1 MEIVEIRIE
10 LVAILDSI
18 ETLDEK
24 IYQMAID
31 LDKLQQLLNH
41 KFSDPDL
48 ARLALTHRSANKL
61 NNERLEFLGDSLLGY
76 IIAEILFE
84 IFPQASEG
92 ELSRLRAMLVNKNTL
107 AEIAREIDLKNFIQ
121 LGSGEKKSGGDNRDS
136 ILADAIEALI
146 AAIYLDGGINSC
158 KSLIKDWI
166 ADRIATESVVEQQKD
181 AKTKLQEMMQAQGL
195 SLPVYSVLEIS
206 GEAHQQN
213 FLVECR
219 VDVMAESQKGTGS
232 SKRNAEQEAANGML
246 TKLKALT

>member
-10 LVAILDSI
+10 FVANLDNI
-18 ETLDEK
+18 ETLDEQF
-24 IYQMAID
+24 YQMAID

-48 ARLALTHRSANKL
+48 VRLALTHRSANKL

-76 IIAEILFE
+76 IVAEILFE
-84 IFPQASEG
+84 IFPQANEG
-92 ELSRLRAMLVNKNTL
+92 ELSRLRAMLVNKTTL

-158 KSLIKDWI
+158 KSLIEDWI

-195 SLPVYSVLEIS
+195 SLPYYSVLEIS
-206 GEAHQQN
+206 GEAHEQN

-219 VDVMAESQKGTGS
+219 VDVMTEPQKGTGS
-232 SKRNAEQEAANGML
+232 SKRNAEQQAANVML

>member
-1 MEIVEIRIE
+1 
-10 LVAILDSI
+10 
-18 ETLDEK
+18 
-24 IYQMAID
+24 MAID

>member
-1 MEIVEIRIE
+1 
-10 LVAILDSI
+10 
-18 ETLDEK
+18 
-24 IYQMAID
+24 MAID

-48 ARLALTHRSANKL
+48 VRLALTHRSANKL

-76 IIAEILFE
+76 IVAEILFE
-84 IFPQASEG
+84 IFPQANEG
-92 ELSRLRAMLVNKNTL
+92 ELSRLRAMLVNKTTL

-158 KSLIKDWI
+158 KSLIEDWI

-195 SLPVYSVLEIS
+195 SLPFYSVLEIS
-206 GEAHQQN
+206 GEAHEQN

-219 VDVMAESQKGTGS
+219 VDVMTEPQKGTGS
-232 SKRNAEQEAANGML
+232 SKRNAEQQAANVML

>member
-10 LVAILDSI
+10 FVANLDNI
-18 ETLDEK
+18 ETLDEQF
-24 IYQMAID
+24 YQMAID

-48 ARLALTHRSANKL
+48 VRLALTHRSANKL

-76 IIAEILFE
+76 IVAEILFE
-84 IFPQASEG
+84 IFPQANEG
-92 ELSRLRAMLVNKNTL
+92 ELSRLRAMLVNKSTL

-158 KSLIKDWI
+158 KSLIEDWI

-195 SLPVYSVLEIS
+195 SLPFYSVLEIS
-206 GEAHQQN
+206 GEAHEQN

-219 VDVMAESQKGTGS
+219 VDVMTEPQKGTGS
-232 SKRNAEQEAANGML
+232 SKRNAEQQAANVML

>member
-1 MEIVEIRIE
+1 
-10 LVAILDSI
+10 
-18 ETLDEK
+18 
-24 IYQMAID
+24 MAID

-48 ARLALTHRSANKL
+48 VRLALTHRSANKL

-76 IIAEILFE
+76 IVAEILFE
-84 IFPQASEG
+84 IFPQANEG
-92 ELSRLRAMLVNKNTL
+92 ELSRLRAMLVNKTTL
-107 AEIAREIDLKNFIQ
+107 AEIAREIYLKYFIQ

-158 KSLIKDWI
+158 KSLIEDWI

-195 SLPVYSVLEIS
+195 SLPFYSVLEIS
-206 GEAHQQN
+206 GEAHEQN

-219 VDVMAESQKGTGS
+219 VDVMTEPQKGTGS
-232 SKRNAEQEAANGML
+232 SKRNAEQQAANVML

>member
-1 MEIVEIRIE
+1 
-10 LVAILDSI
+10 
-18 ETLDEK
+18 
-24 IYQMAID
+24 MAID

-48 ARLALTHRSANKL
+48 VRLALTHRSANKL

-76 IIAEILFE
+76 IVAEILFE
-84 IFPQASEG
+84 IFPQANEG
-92 ELSRLRAMLVNKNTL
+92 ELSRLRAMLVNKSTL

-158 KSLIKDWI
+158 KSLIEDWI

-195 SLPVYSVLEIS
+195 SLPFYSVLEIS
-206 GEAHQQN
+206 GEAHEQN

-219 VDVMAESQKGTGS
+219 VDVMTEPQKGTGS
-232 SKRNAEQEAANGML
+232 SKRNAEQQAANVML

>member
-1 MEIVEIRIE
+1 
-10 LVAILDSI
+10 
-18 ETLDEK
+18 
-24 IYQMAID
+24 MAID

-48 ARLALTHRSANKL
+48 VRLALTHRSANKL

-76 IIAEILFE
+76 IVAEILFE
-84 IFPQASEG
+84 IFPQANEG
-92 ELSRLRAMLVNKNTL
+92 ELSRLRAMLVNKTTL

-158 KSLIKDWI
+158 KSLIEDWI

-195 SLPVYSVLEIS
+195 SLPFYSVLEIS
-206 GEAHQQN
+206 GEAHEQN

-219 VDVMAESQKGTGS
+219 VDVIAESQKGTGS

>member
-1 MEIVEIRIE
+1 
-10 LVAILDSI
+10 
-18 ETLDEK
+18 
-24 IYQMAID
+24 MAID

-48 ARLALTHRSANKL
+48 VRLALTHRSANKF

-76 IIAEILFE
+76 IVAEILFE
-84 IFPQASEG
+84 IFPQANEG
-92 ELSRLRAMLVNKNTL
+92 ELSRLRAMLVNKTTL

-158 KSLIKDWI
+158 KSLIEDWI

-195 SLPVYSVLEIS
+195 SLPFYSVLEIS
-206 GEAHQQN
+206 GEAHEQN

-219 VDVMAESQKGTGS
+219 VDVMTEPQKGTGS
-232 SKRNAEQEAANGML
+232 SKRNAEQQAANVML

>member
-1 MEIVEIRIE
+1 
-10 LVAILDSI
+10 
-18 ETLDEK
+18 
-24 IYQMAID
+24 MAID

-48 ARLALTHRSANKL
+48 VRLALTHRSANKL

-76 IIAEILFE
+76 IVAEILFE
-84 IFPQASEG
+84 IFPQANEG
-92 ELSRLRAMLVNKNTL
+92 ELSRLRAMLVNKTTL

-195 SLPVYSVLEIS
+195 SLPFYSVLEIS
-206 GEAHQQN
+206 GEAHEQN

-219 VDVMAESQKGTGS
+219 VDVMTEPQKGTGS
-232 SKRNAEQEAANGML
+232 SKRNAEQQAANVML

>member
-1 MEIVEIRIE
+1 
-10 LVAILDSI
+10 
-18 ETLDEK
+18 
-24 IYQMAID
+24 MAID

-48 ARLALTHRSANKL
+48 VRLALTHRSANKL

-76 IIAEILFE
+76 IVAEILFE
-84 IFPQASEG
+84 IFPQANEG
-92 ELSRLRAMLVNKNTL
+92 ELSRLRAMLVNKTTL

-158 KSLIKDWI
+158 KSLIEDWI

-195 SLPVYSVLEIS
+195 SLPFYSVLEIS
-206 GEAHQQN
+206 GEAHEQN

-219 VDVMAESQKGTGS
+219 VDVMTEPQKGTGS
-232 SKRNAEQEAANGML
+232 SKRNAEQQAADVML

>member
-1 MEIVEIRIE
+1 
-10 LVAILDSI
+10 
-18 ETLDEK
+18 
-24 IYQMAID
+24 MAID

-41 KFSDPDL
+41 KFSDSDL
-48 ARLALTHRSANKL
+48 ARLALTHRSANKI

-76 IIAEILFE
+76 VVAEILFE

-92 ELSRLRAMLVNKNTL
+92 ELSRLRAMLVNKTTL
-107 AEIAREIDLKNFIQ
+107 AEIAREIDLKDFIQ

-181 AKTKLQEMMQAQGL
+181 AKTKLQEMMQSQGL

-219 VDVMAESQKGTGS
+219 VDVIAESQKGTGS

>member
-1 MEIVEIRIE
+1 
-10 LVAILDSI
+10 
-18 ETLDEK
+18 
-24 IYQMAID
+24 MAID

-48 ARLALTHRSANKL
+48 VRLALTHRSANKL

-76 IIAEILFE
+76 IVAEILFE
-84 IFPQASEG
+84 IFPQANEG
-92 ELSRLRAMLVNKNTL
+92 ELSRLRAMLVNKTTL

-158 KSLIKDWI
+158 KSLIEGWI

-195 SLPVYSVLEIS
+195 SLPFYSVLEIS
-206 GEAHQQN
+206 GEAHEQN

-219 VDVMAESQKGTGS
+219 VDVMAEPQKGTGS
-232 SKRNAEQEAANGML
+232 SKRNAEQQAANVML

>member
-10 LVAILDSI
+10 LVTNLDNI
-18 ETLDEK
+18 ETLDEQF
-24 IYQMAID
+24 YQMAID

-48 ARLALTHRSANKL
+48 VRLALTHRSANKL

-76 IIAEILFE
+76 IVAEILFE
-84 IFPQASEG
+84 IFPQANEG
-92 ELSRLRAMLVNKNTL
+92 ELSRLRAMLVNKTTL

-158 KSLIKDWI
+158 KSLIEDWI

-195 SLPVYSVLEIS
+195 SLPFYSVLEIS
-206 GEAHQQN
+206 GEAHEQN

-219 VDVMAESQKGTGS
+219 VDVMTEPQKGTGS
-232 SKRNAEQEAANGML
+232 SKRNAEQQAANVML

>member
-1 MEIVEIRIE
+1 
-10 LVAILDSI
+10 
-18 ETLDEK
+18 
-24 IYQMAID
+24 MAID

-76 IIAEILFE
+76 IVAEILFE
-84 IFPQASEG
+84 VFPQASEG
-92 ELSRLRAMLVNKNTL
+92 ELSRLRAMLVNKTTL

-136 ILADAIEALI
+136 ILADAVEALI

-158 KSLIKDWI
+158 RSLIKDWI

>member
-1 MEIVEIRIE
+1 
-10 LVAILDSI
+10 
-18 ETLDEK
+18 
-24 IYQMAID
+24 MAID

-48 ARLALTHRSANKL
+48 VRLALTHRSANKL

-76 IIAEILFE
+76 IVAEILFE
-84 IFPQASEG
+84 IFPQANEG
-92 ELSRLRAMLVNKNTL
+92 ELSRLRAMLVNKTTL

-158 KSLIKDWI
+158 KSLIEDWI
-166 ADRIATESVVEQQKD
+166 ADRIATESVLEQQKD

-195 SLPVYSVLEIS
+195 SLPFYSVLEIS
-206 GEAHQQN
+206 GEAHEQN

-219 VDVMAESQKGTGS
+219 VDVITEPQKGTGS
-232 SKRNAEQEAANGML
+232 SKRNAEQQAANVML

>member
-1 MEIVEIRIE
+1 M
-10 LVAILDSI
+10 
-18 ETLDEK
+18 
-24 IYQMAID
+24 
-31 LDKLQQLLNH
+31 
-41 KFSDPDL
+41 
-48 ARLALTHRSANKL
+48 
-61 NNERLEFLGDSLLGY
+61 LGY
-76 IIAEILFE
+76 IVAEILFE
-84 IFPQASEG
+84 IFPQANEG
-92 ELSRLRAMLVNKNTL
+92 ELSRLRAMLVNKTTL

-158 KSLIKDWI
+158 KSLIEDWI

-195 SLPVYSVLEIS
+195 SLPFYSVLEIS
-206 GEAHQQN
+206 GEAHEQN

-219 VDVMAESQKGTGS
+219 VDVMAEPQKGTGS
-232 SKRNAEQEAANGML
+232 SKRNAEQQAANVML

>member
-1 MEIVEIRIE
+1 
-10 LVAILDSI
+10 
-18 ETLDEK
+18 
-24 IYQMAID
+24 MAID

-41 KFSDPDL
+41 KFSDSDL
-48 ARLALTHRSANKL
+48 ARLALTHRSANKI

-76 IIAEILFE
+76 VVAEILFE
-84 IFPQASEG
+84 VFPQASEG
-92 ELSRLRAMLVNKNTL
+92 ELSRLRAMLVNKTTL
-107 AEIAREIDLKNFIQ
+107 AEIAREIDLKDFIQ

-181 AKTKLQEMMQAQGL
+181 AKTKLQEMMQSQGL

-219 VDVMAESQKGTGS
+219 VDVIAESQKGTGS

>member
-1 MEIVEIRIE
+1 
-10 LVAILDSI
+10 
-18 ETLDEK
+18 
-24 IYQMAID
+24 MAID

-76 IIAEILFE
+76 IVAEILFE
-84 IFPQASEG
+84 VFPQASEG
-92 ELSRLRAMLVNKNTL
+92 ELSRLRAMLVNKTTL
-107 AEIAREIDLKNFIQ
+107 AEIAREINLKNFIQ

-136 ILADAIEALI
+136 ILADAVEALI

-158 KSLIKDWI
+158 RSLIKDWI

-195 SLPVYSVLEIS
+195 SLPVYSVLEFPEKPIS
-206 GEAHQQN
+206 KTS
-213 FLVECR
+213 L
-219 VDVMAESQKGTGS
+219 S
-232 SKRNAEQEAANGML
+232 NA
-246 TKLKALT
+246 K

>member
-1 MEIVEIRIE
+1 
-10 LVAILDSI
+10 
-18 ETLDEK
+18 
-24 IYQMAID
+24 MAID

-48 ARLALTHRSANKL
+48 VRLALTHRSANKI

-76 IIAEILFE
+76 VVAEILFE

-92 ELSRLRAMLVNKNTL
+92 ELSRLRAMLVNKTTL

-158 KSLIKDWI
+158 KSLIEDWI

-195 SLPVYSVLEIS
+195 SLPFYSVLEIS
-206 GEAHQQN
+206 GEAHEQN

-219 VDVMAESQKGTGS
+219 VDVMTEPQKGTGS
-232 SKRNAEQEAANGML
+232 SKRNAEQQAANVML

>member
-1 MEIVEIRIE
+1 
-10 LVAILDSI
+10 
-18 ETLDEK
+18 
-24 IYQMAID
+24 MAID

-232 SKRNAEQEAANGML
+232 SKRNAEQEAAIGML

>member
-1 MEIVEIRIE
+1 
-10 LVAILDSI
+10 
-18 ETLDEK
+18 
-24 IYQMAID
+24 MAID

-76 IIAEILFE
+76 IVAEILFE

-92 ELSRLRAMLVNKNTL
+92 ELSRLRAMLVNKTIL

-158 KSLIKDWI
+158 KSLIKGWV

-195 SLPVYSVLEIS
+195 SLPFYSVLEIS
-206 GEAHQQN
+206 GEAHEQN

-219 VDVMAESQKGTGS
+219 VDVMAEPQKGTGLC
-232 SKRNAEQEAANGML
+232 AY
-246 TKLKALT
+246 ALCPSGAYIRKSQLLPKNTAGRTAK

>member
-1 MEIVEIRIE
+1 
-10 LVAILDSI
+10 
-18 ETLDEK
+18 
-24 IYQMAID
+24 MAID

-48 ARLALTHRSANKL
+48 VRLALTHRSANKL

-76 IIAEILFE
+76 IVAELLFE
-84 IFPQASEG
+84 VFPQAREG
-92 ELSRLRAMLVNKNTL
+92 ELRRLRAMLVNKTTL

-158 KSLIKDWI
+158 KSLIEDWI

-195 SLPVYSVLEIS
+195 SLPFYSVLEIS
-206 GEAHQQN
+206 GEAHEQN

-219 VDVMAESQKGTGS
+219 VDVMTEPQKGTGS
-232 SKRNAEQEAANGML
+232 SKRNAEQQAANVML

>member
-1 MEIVEIRIE
+1 
-10 LVAILDSI
+10 
-18 ETLDEK
+18 
-24 IYQMAID
+24 MAID

-48 ARLALTHRSANKL
+48 VRLALTHRSANKL

-76 IIAEILFE
+76 IVAEILFE
-84 IFPQASEG
+84 IFPQANEG
-92 ELSRLRAMLVNKNTL
+92 ELSRLRAMLVNKTTL

-158 KSLIKDWI
+158 KSLIEDWI

-181 AKTKLQEMMQAQGL
+181 AKTKLQEMMQSQGL

-219 VDVMAESQKGTGS
+219 VDVIAESQKGTGS

>member
-1 MEIVEIRIE
+1 
-10 LVAILDSI
+10 
-18 ETLDEK
+18 
-24 IYQMAID
+24 MAID

-48 ARLALTHRSANKL
+48 VRLALTHRSANKL

-76 IIAEILFE
+76 IVAEILFE
-84 IFPQASEG
+84 IFPQANEG
-92 ELSRLRAMLVNKNTL
+92 ELSRLRAMLVNKTTL
-107 AEIAREIDLKNFIQ
+107 AEIAREIDLKDFIQ

-158 KSLIKDWI
+158 KSLIEDWI

-195 SLPVYSVLEIS
+195 SLPFYSVLEIS
-206 GEAHQQN
+206 GEAHEQN

-232 SKRNAEQEAANGML
+232 SKRNAEQQAANVML